1 MDKAVRAERLAGLR
15 IMNTGRPEER
25 TKSGSVLELAHLVL
39 RLFMLSEK
47 ARLREWVSSVISV
60 CFAVRI
66 HGVLG
71 IRFRSPSTKVE
82 HEDQVAA
89 QPFKIESSELHVIL
103 SMNNVSSSTQRSISL
118 CITPNNFQ
126 EVHVPPFTGAC
137 DFDGLTSRR

>member
-1 MDKAVRAERLAGLR
+1 
-15 IMNTGRPEER
+15 MNTGRPEER
-25 TKSGSVLELAHLVL
+25 TKSVSVLELVHLVL
-39 RLFMLSEK
+39 PLYMLSEK

-66 HGVLG
+66 HSVLG

-89 QPFKIESSELHVIL
+89 QPFRIESSEIRVIL
-103 SMNNVSSSTQRSISL
+103 SMNNVSSNTQRSISL

>member
-1 MDKAVRAERLAGLR
+1 
-15 IMNTGRPEER
+15 MNTGRSEER
-25 TKSGSVLELAHLVL
+25 TKSVSVLELVHLVL
-39 RLFMLSEK
+39 PLYMLSEK

-66 HGVLG
+66 HSVLG
-71 IRFRSPSTKVE
+71 IRFRSPSPKVE
-82 HEDQVAA
+82 HEDQVAV
-89 QPFKIESSELHVIL
+89 QPFRIVSSEIRVIL
-103 SMNNVSSSTQRSISL
+103 SMNNVSSNTQRSISP